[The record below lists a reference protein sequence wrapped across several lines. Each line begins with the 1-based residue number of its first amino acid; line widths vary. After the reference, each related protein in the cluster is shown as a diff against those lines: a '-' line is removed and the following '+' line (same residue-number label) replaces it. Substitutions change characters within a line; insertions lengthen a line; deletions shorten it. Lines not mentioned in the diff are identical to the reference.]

1 MTTTSATKRWY
12 PFNTEQTVNIV
23 GEIGPLVLFFIV
35 NGIAGVTAGT
45 WSLIIST
52 VLSLILSMVMLGRP
66 PIMPFIAGG
75 VSIAFGFIALYTG
88 DAMWVQIKVT
98 IFNSLVALMLW
109 LGLKTDRNFFHFV
122 FGKTFHYTPEGW
134 SKLTRNVAWFFLFT
148 AAINEAVRL
157 GFNGVEIWTNNH
169 VFTGI
174 DIWVLFK
181 LFVVMPLTALFFWW
195 QVRIMQQYRLPEPSP
210 ARVQKPTST

>member
-1 MTTTSATKRWY
+1 VTTRASKRWY
-12 PFNTEQTVNIV
+12 PFNTEQTVNLL

-66 PIMPFIAGG
+66 PTMPFIAGG

-98 IFNSLVALMLW
+98 IFNTLVALMLW
-109 LGLKTDRNFFHFV
+109 AGMKTGRNFFQFV

-134 SKLTRNVAWFFLFT
+134 RKLTRNVAWFFLFT

-157 GFNGVEIWTNNH
+157 GFNGVEIWTSDH

-174 DIWVLFK
+174 DIWVFFK
-181 LFVVMPLTALFFWW
+181 LFIVMPVTALFFWW
-195 QVRIMQQYRLPEPSP
+195 QVRVMQQYRLPEPSP
-210 ARVQKPTST
+210 ALAQKPSSK

>member
-1 MTTTSATKRWY
+1 MTTSATKRWY
-12 PFNTEQTVNIV
+12 PFNTEQTVNIL

-35 NGIAGVTAGT
+35 NGIAGVMAGT

-66 PIMPFIAGG
+66 PIRPFIAGG

-98 IFNSLVALMLW
+98 VFNSLVALMLW
-109 LGLKTDRNFFHFV
+109 IGLKTGRNFFHFV

-134 SKLTRNVAWFFLFT
+134 SRLTRNVAWFFLFT

-157 GFNGVEIWTNNH
+157 GFNGVEIWTSDH

-181 LFVVMPLTALFFWW
+181 LFIVMPLTALFFWW
-195 QVRIMQQYRLPEPSP
+195 QVRVMQQYRLPEPSP
-210 ARVQKPTST
+210 ARVKKPSST